1 MPFLRVAFL
10 AAQQM
15 IEKAFLPVRLV
26 NSKLK
31 QFLAND
37 IAQRLNPGGQGDAM
51 PRKSDKNMD
60 VIGHDDIA
68 TNGNIMLLGINKKD
82 AKGVMD
88 FIACQQVLPFISIE
102 RDEVERPNIT
112 K

>member
-1 MPFLRVAFL
+1 
-10 AAQQM
+10 
-15 IEKAFLPVRLV
+15 
-26 NSKLK
+26 
-31 QFLAND
+31 
-37 IAQRLNPGGQGDAM
+37 
-51 PRKSDKNMD
+51 MD